1 MPIGSL
7 FLILFLLCCCT
18 QTTWAHE
25 IRPAIV
31 ELSFNEPSQAKFE
44 IILNLE
50 ALIAEIG
57 PDHNDTTE
65 SRNVAKYDELRTL
78 SAHQLEREFETFKTK
93 FLRGIF
99 IHDQNGARLT
109 IDVTSLT
116 IPEVGD
122 IDLARSSK
130 IDLSASLPAGTRNI
144 VWSWDEN
151 FGANIIRVGEKGSDD
166 EYSVYLTKG
175 KATDPI
181 PVTGNITQSA
191 VSVFWNYLVIGFTH
205 ILPKGLDHILFVVGL
220 FLLSTRMRP
229 LVFQVTS
236 FTVAH
241 TITLALAT
249 TGVVD
254 LPPSIVEP
262 LIALSIVYV
271 CVENI
276 FTDKLQRWRPVVVF
290 GFGLLHGLGFAGVLS
305 EVGISPAY
313 FVTALVS
320 FNLGVELGQITVIVA
335 CFLLVGFW
343 FRDKPWYR
351 SVITIPIS
359 IVVATIGGYWF
370 LQRSL
375 LI

>member
-1 MPIGSL
+1 MPLGPLLVILLSL
-7 FLILFLLCCCT
+7 YCCA
-18 QTTWAHE
+18 QATWAHE

-31 ELSFNEPSQAKFE
+31 ELSFNEASQAE
-44 IILNLE
+44 LDITLNLE

-57 PDHNDTTE
+57 PDHNDTNE
-65 SRNVAKYDELRTL
+65 SRNAGKYDELRSL
-78 SAHQLEREFETFKTK
+78 SPHQLEREFETFKTK
-93 FLRGIF
+93 FLRGI
-99 IHDQNGARLT
+99 IIRDQNGVRLT
-109 IDVTSLT
+109 IDITSLT
-116 IPEVGD
+116 IPEVGET
-122 IDLARSSK
+122 DLTRSSK
-130 IDLSASLPAGTRNI
+130 IGLSVSLPAGTRNV

-151 FGANIIRVGEKGSDD
+151 FGANIVRVGEKGSDD

-175 KATDPI
+175 QATDLI
-181 PVTGNITQSA
+181 PVIGNLTQSA
-191 VSVFWNYLVIGFTH
+191 LSVFWNYLVIGFTH

-229 LVFQVTS
+229 LIFQVTS
-236 FTVAH
+236 FTIAH

-254 LPPSIVEP
+254 LPASIVEP

-276 FTDKLQRWRPVVVF
+276 FTDQLQRWRPVVVF

-305 EVGISPAY
+305 DVGISPTY

-343 FRDKPWYR
+343 FRDRPWYR

-359 IVVATIGGYWF
+359 IVVAAIGGYWF